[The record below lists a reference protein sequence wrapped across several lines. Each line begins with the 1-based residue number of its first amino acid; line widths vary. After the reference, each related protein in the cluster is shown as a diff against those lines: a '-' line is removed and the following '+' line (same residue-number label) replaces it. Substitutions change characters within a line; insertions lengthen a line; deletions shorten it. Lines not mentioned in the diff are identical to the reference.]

1 MREKLLAIGE
11 YRKFRDALA
20 ASDCRDCTLASG
32 RNRIVV
38 DRGNPKARVM
48 AVGEGPGAEEDERGL
63 AFVGRGGRLFD
74 RLMAEAGIDTNRDLL
89 IANVVK
95 CRPPGNRVPLVSEAE
110 ACLPFLRHQIRM
122 VGPEVIILLGAT
134 SLRFLLPLLR
144 KNPMKALVG
153 KRLHMGKMMLLIT
166 VESDLVQLIVHFLF
180 FPSLV
185 VIFASLSAFLFLSL
199 VVIFASLPA
208 FLFP

>member
-134 SLRFLLPLLR
+134 SLRFLLPSLR

-153 KRLHMGKMMLLIT
+153 KP
-166 VESDLVQLIVHFLF
+166 HFD
-180 FPSLV
+180 
-185 VIFASLSAFLFLSL
+185 
-199 VVIFASLPA
+199 PA
-208 FLFP
+208 FPGVTFLVFYHPAYLLRDPRKQVDAREHIALLKDLCESGG